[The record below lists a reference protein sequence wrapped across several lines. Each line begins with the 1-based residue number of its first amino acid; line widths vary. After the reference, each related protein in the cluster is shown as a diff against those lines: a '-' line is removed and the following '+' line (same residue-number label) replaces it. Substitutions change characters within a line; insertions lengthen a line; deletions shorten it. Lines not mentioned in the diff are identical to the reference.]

1 MRIAIV
7 TDSSADLSKQ
17 QALDLGIHVLRMPM
31 VVGDD
36 EYIEEETISRD
47 SIIQAMLDGKSV
59 STSQPNIYEG
69 LELFE
74 ELLKT
79 HDHIILLPIS
89 SKLSG
94 AYASFKA
101 LEDELDG
108 KLTVIDTLFVAHP
121 LLYMVKQA
129 KAWAEAGVSVDK
141 IKYELEN
148 NSRLYASLIPSDIQ
162 YLRRGGRI
170 KPAAAAVANLLK
182 IFPVLQVTNGEI
194 DLADKVRTHKKALSV
209 GINKV
214 IEECP
219 IDDYDFIVIDGGCPK
234 EELESLV
241 SEFETKVG
249 KSVIVSELYP
259 IILAHTGPGTIVF
272 VAVKKYKE
280 LI

>member
-7 TDSSADLSKQ
+7 TDSSADVSKQ

-59 STSQPNIYEG
+59 STSQPNIYKG

-94 AYASFKA
+94 AFASFKA

-148 NSRLYASLIPSDIQ
+148 NSRFYASLIPSDIQ

-194 DLADKVRTHKKALSV
+194 DLADKVRTYKKALSV

-249 KSVIVSELYP
+249 KSVMVSELYP
-259 IILAHTGPGTIVF
+259 IILAHTGPGTIAF

>member
-7 TDSSADLSKQ
+7 TDSSADLSEQ

-36 EYIEEETISRD
+36 EYIEEVTISRD
-47 SIIQAMLDGKSV
+47 SLIQAMIDGKSV
-59 STSQPNIYEG
+59 ITSQPNVYKAH
-69 LELFE
+69 ELFN

-89 SKLSG
+89 SRLSG
-94 AYASFKA
+94 SYASFKA
-101 LEDELDG
+101 LEDQFDG

-129 KAWAEAGVSVDK
+129 KAWADAGVSIEA
-141 IKYELEN
+141 IKNELEN
-148 NSRLYASLIPSDIQ
+148 NSRLFAALIPSDIQ

-194 DLADKVRTHKKALSV
+194 DLADKVRTYKRAVSV

-214 IEECP
+214 LDECP
-219 IDDYDFIVIDGGCPK
+219 VVDYDFFVINGGCS
-234 EELESLV
+234 EEVFNETINKVES
-241 SEFETKVG
+241 KVG
-249 KSVIVSELYP
+249 KSVAVSELYP
-259 IILAHTGPGTIVF
+259 IILAHTGPGTIVIG
-272 VAVKKYKE
+272 AVKKYKE
-280 LI
+280 LT

>member
-59 STSQPNIYEG
+59 STSQPNIYKG

-94 AYASFKA
+94 SYASFKT
-101 LEDELDG
+101 LEDELEG
-108 KLTVIDTLFVAHP
+108 KLTVID
-121 LLYMVKQA
+121 
-129 KAWAEAGVSVDK
+129 
-141 IKYELEN
+141 
-148 NSRLYASLIPSDIQ
+148 
-162 YLRRGGRI
+162 
-170 KPAAAAVANLLK
+170 
-182 IFPVLQVTNGEI
+182 
-194 DLADKVRTHKKALSV
+194 
-209 GINKV
+209 
-214 IEECP
+214 
-219 IDDYDFIVIDGGCPK
+219 
-234 EELESLV
+234 
-241 SEFETKVG
+241 
-249 KSVIVSELYP
+249 
-259 IILAHTGPGTIVF
+259 
-272 VAVKKYKE
+272 
-280 LI
+280 

>member
-59 STSQPNIYEG
+59 STSQPNIYKG

-89 SKLSG
+89 RKLSG
-94 AYASFKA
+94 SYASFKT
-101 LEDELDG
+101 LEDELEG

-219 IDDYDFIVIDGGCPK
+219 IDDYDFIVIDGGFPK

-259 IILAHTGPGTIVF
+259 IILAHTGPGTIAF
-272 VAVKKYKE
+272 AAVKKYKE